1 MNTNSADNTE
11 EKHCKQS
18 NICSRMSEMKPND
31 QISKAIPPETCHDTY
46 SQLPAALRW
55 VTATE

>member
-1 MNTNSADNTE
+1 
-11 EKHCKQS
+11 
-18 NICSRMSEMKPND
+18 MSEMKPTD

-55 VTATE
+55 VTATKWQYKKALKVNLPVAETL